1 MTRLWLAL
9 PLLLT
14 GVQALAQDASEP
26 EAFARAERARIEVQ
40 RQQVRERY
48 AGEERACAAKF
59 AVNDCL
65 RDAKAKQR
73 EALADLHRQETS
85 LNDAERRRK
94 GARQLERTE
103 ARLRE
108 DVPTAPTGAASGAV
122 ADRASR
128 RVQDKVQTESQR
140 RVTTQERADEL
151 AQKKQRNA
159 QKEAARAAQAA
170 AAADAQRRYQ
180 VKREQAA
187 QHKADLQKRREQS
200 TKQPARPLPVP
211 E

>member
-1 MTRLWLAL
+1 MKRLWLAV
-9 PLLLT
+9 PILLT
-14 GVQALAQDASEP
+14 SVLALAQDASEP
-26 EAFARAERARIEVQ
+26 DAFARAERARIEVQ
-40 RQQVRERY
+40 RQQVRERF
-48 AGEERACAAKF
+48 ASEERICAGKF

-65 RDAKAKQR
+65 RDAKARQR

-108 DVPTAPTGAASGAV
+108 DVGPIPIGPAAGHT

-128 RVQDKVQTESQR
+128 KTQEKAQAESQR
-140 RVTTQERADEL
+140 RLAAQERADEL
-151 AQKKQRNA
+151 VLKKQRNA
-159 QKEAARAAQAA
+159 QKEADRASREA
-170 AAADAQRRYQ
+170 AAADAQRRYRE
-180 VKREQAA
+180 KREQAE
-187 QHKADLQKRREQS
+187 QHKADLQRRREQAA
-200 TKQPARPLPVP
+200 KQPGRPLPVP